1 MEMQKRILLHKR
13 PEGMPG
19 HEHFKLEDGPIP
31 SIKHNQVLVRTI
43 YVSVDPYMRGRMEDT
58 KSYVPPF
65 KLGEVIDGGI
75 VGKVVSST
83 STRFSEGDYVT
94 GHLGWQEY
102 NAADEHNLR
111 KIDPDSAPLTAYLGT
126 LGMPGL
132 TAYFGMT
139 KIGLPKEGETAV
151 VSGAAGAVGMIAGQI
166 AKLHGARVIG
176 IAGTDEKT
184 RYLTETAGFDK
195 AVNYKTEKNLHQSL
209 KEACPEGID
218 VYFDNTGGTISEAV
232 YPLMNDFGR
241 IPQCGAI
248 SSYNKSG
255 DDYGPRIH
263 PFIVKS
269 RLRVQGFIVSD
280 YADEFQTGA
289 QKLGTWLQEGRL
301 VYEETINEGFDS
313 IPDAF
318 LGLFEGK
325 NLGKQLIKVSD
336 E

>member
-1 MEMQKRILLHKR
+1 MDKQKRILLSKR
-13 PEGMPG
+13 PEGMP
-19 HEHFKLEDGPIP
+19 ERNHFRIEEGPVP
-31 SIKHNQVLVRTI
+31 SLGENQVLVQTV

-65 KLGEVIDGGI
+65 KLGEVINGGI
-75 VGKVVSST
+75 VGKVVSSR
-83 STRFSEGDYVT
+83 STHFSAGDYVT

-102 NAADEHNLR
+102 NAADENNLR
-111 KIDPDSAPLTAYLGT
+111 KIDPESAPLTAYLGA

-139 KIGLPKEGETAV
+139 RIGSPQEGETVV

-166 AKLHGARVIG
+166 AKIRGAEVIG
-176 IAGTDEKT
+176 IAGTEEKT
-184 RYLTETAGFDK
+184 RYLTDTAGFDK
-195 AVNYKTEKNLHQSL
+195 ALNYKTEENLHEAL
-209 KEACPEGID
+209 KDACPDGVD
-218 VYFDNTGGTISEAV
+218 VYFDNTGGPVSEAV

-263 PFIVKS
+263 PYIVKS
-269 RLRVQGFIVSD
+269 RLRLQGFIVSD
-280 YADEFQTGA
+280 YAREFESGA
-289 QKLGTWLQEGRL
+289 RQLGSWLQEGKL
-301 VYEETINEGFDS
+301 VYEETVNEGFDS

-325 NLGKQLIKVSD
+325 NLGKQLIKVS
-336 E
+336 EE